1 MACTL
6 KLPVG
11 IDSFEKIRR
20 NRFYLN
26 YYISIF
32 TGLNNFE
39 INSIVDIAHDEQFG
53 FTDGEV
59 RLPDSES
66 YAYKLVIPN
75 KEVREVFVLQ

>member
-1 MACTL
+1 MKDGTNAMDKKVL
-6 KLPVG
+6 VSSLQ
-11 IDSFEKIRR
+11 ILSQ
-20 NRFYLN
+20 L
-26 YYISIF
+26 YISIF

>member
-1 MACTL
+1 MQWMKKCL
-6 KLPVG
+6 YQVC
-11 IDSFEKIRR
+11 
-20 NRFYLN
+20 RFYLN

-53 FTDGEV
+53 FTDDEV
-59 RLPDSES
+59 RLPDSGS